1 MNRRPYGDVTAQS
14 SGPVK
19 RVDERTLPDAC
30 AALAA
35 AEPALAALWER
46 NGTPPLWRRDP
57 GFPTL
62 VRLILEQQVSLA
74 SGRAAFERLAA
85 VLGPVTPGPFL
96 ALADDQLR
104 AVGFSRQ
111 KARYVRLLAT
121 AVDDGSFSFDTVAGL
136 DDGAASM
143 ALLGLTGVGPWT
155 AANYLLFAEQRADVW
170 PRGDRALVVSLG
182 RAIGSAEPPGYD
194 EADAMAEGWRPW
206 RAVAARL
213 LWHDYLGGPGYDP
226 AEFS

>member
-1 MNRRPYGDVTAQS
+1 MSRLPAPPTGLVL
-14 SGPVK
+14 
-19 RVDERTLPDAC
+19 RVDEQTLPGAC
-30 AALAA
+30 ASLAEA
-35 AEPALAALWER
+35 DPALAALWER

-74 SGRAAFERLAA
+74 SGRAAFERLAT
-85 VLGPVTPGPFL
+85 VLGGVAPGPFL
-96 ALADDQLR
+96 TLDDAQLR

-121 AVDDGSFSFDTVAGL
+121 AVEEGSFSFETVAGL
-136 DDGAASM
+136 EDAAAAEM
-143 ALLGLTGVGPWT
+143 LLGLTGVGPWT
-155 AANYLLFAEQRADVW
+155 AANYLLFADQRADVW

-182 RAIGSAEPPGYD
+182 RAIGSAEPAAYD
-194 EADAMAEGWRPW
+194 DADVMADRWRPW